1 MNIDSIKNYPTV
13 SVLKHKQKN
22 KNNALEYNES
32 MGVCDKNLNR
42 GYYSGSFTGKNGAAV
57 KFMDKCLNSV
67 NKLCDDKTV
76 VAQNLVALV
85 MASCFRPVAIMAL
98 PGDKKS
104 WKDKA
109 YASAHAIASGL
120 IGFGFSS
127 IIMYPLDKGVKKLK
141 AAAKNFEEG
150 GFDKILTPKRVE
162 KLKKIYQVDD
172 LKVLEKSK
180 IFEKV
185 TKVINMAPD
194 TFVFGIAKACL
205 TIAMI
210 PPILKFFGWEKP
222 SKAPEKSATNSVN
235 KAKLMA
241 KAFFNPE
248 GVAYSNAL
256 KINELAQKVEDL
268 EQNKTEGGQK

>member
-1 MNIDSIKNYPTV
+1 MNIDSIKNYHTA
-13 SVLKHKQKN
+13 SLLKHKQKQQN
-22 KNNALEYNES
+22 SALEHNES
-32 MGVCDKNLNR
+32 TGVCDKNVNR
-42 GYYSGSFTGKNGAAV
+42 GYYSGSFTGRNGAAV

-85 MASCFRPVAIMAL
+85 MASCFRPFAIMAL

-109 YASAHAIASGL
+109 YASAHAIASGV

-162 KLKKIYQVDD
+162 KLKKIYQVDN
-172 LKVLEKSK
+172 LKALEKSK

-222 SKAPEKSATNSVN
+222 SKAPEQKPTMSAMPRPDI
-235 KAKLMA
+235 AK
-241 KAFFNPE
+241 F
-248 GVAYSNAL
+248 
-256 KINELAQKVEDL
+256 I
-268 EQNKTEGGQK
+268 GGQK